1 MIPLER
7 TLGELFKSQDPP
19 EVESYRHII
28 QGALETLAEEPED
41 IRPPDVDGKPGGL
54 VLLNREIPTIV
65 VPDLHARMDFFLSVL
80 GYRPENGKRAIDLM
94 ERGELQIVCVGD
106 GFHAE
111 GRAARRWQAA
121 LKEYE
126 DVYKRHRNMDNEM
139 RESMG
144 VMGMVMA
151 VKQSFPNHFH
161 FLKGNH
167 ENITNELGGGNYPFR
182 KFAMEGHM
190 VVDYV
195 RRFYG
200 EELLQEYALFE
211 KQLPLLAV
219 GKTFLISHAE
229 PAAFFPRQHVIDY
242 RRHPSVVAGLTWTDN
257 DEAQDG
263 SVSRMLSHYV
273 DQEDCPCFYFGGHR
287 PVTGTY
293 RVRAEGRYV
302 QIHDPGRFIIAYLPA
317 DRELDLD
324 RDVHEIEDVSYMA
337 VEEYGE

>member
-1 MIPLER
+1 MSPLER
-7 TLGELFKSQDPP
+7 KLGELFRNGEPP
-19 EVESYRHII
+19 EVESYRHIV
-28 QGALETLAEEPED
+28 QGALETLASEPED
-41 IRPPDVDGKPGGL
+41 IRPPDIDGKPGGL
-54 VLLNREIPTIV
+54 VLLNTDIPTIV

-80 GYRPENGKRAIDLM
+80 HHRPEDGERAIDLM
-94 ERGELQIVCVGD
+94 ARGELQIVCLGD

-111 GRAARRWQAA
+111 GRAARRWAAA

-126 DVYKRHRNMDNEM
+126 DGYKRHRNMDNEM

-144 VMGMVMA
+144 VMGMVME
-151 VKQSFPNHFH
+151 VKKSFPGHFH

-200 EELLQEYALFE
+200 EELLSEYALFE

-219 GKTFLISHAE
+219 GCTFLISHAE

-257 DEAQDG
+257 DEAQAG
-263 SVSRMLSHYV
+263 SVSRMISHYLG
-273 DQEDCPCFYFGGHR
+273 EDCPCYYFGGHR
-287 PVTGTY
+287 PVTGSY
-293 RVRAEGRYV
+293 KVRAEGRYV
-302 QIHDPGRFIIAYLPA
+302 QIHDPARFVIAHLPA
-317 DRELDLD
+317 DREIDLD
-324 RDVHEIEDVSYMA
+324 RDVYEIEDVSSMA

>member
-7 TLGELFKSQDPP
+7 ILGELFRREDPP

-41 IRPPDVDGKPGGL
+41 IRPPDGDGKPGGL

-80 GYRPENGKRAIDLM
+80 GYKPENGVRAIDLM

-126 DVYKRHRNMDNEM
+126 DGYKRHRNMDNEM

-144 VMGMVMA
+144 VMGMVMM

-167 ENITNELGGGNYPFR
+167 ENIANELGGGNYPFR

-219 GKTFLISHAE
+219 GRQFLISHAE
-229 PAAFFPRQHVIDY
+229 PAAFFPRQYVIDY

-273 DQEDCPCFYFGGHR
+273 DQEDCPCFHFGGHR
-287 PVTGTY
+287 PVTGSY
-293 RVRAEGRYV
+293 RVRADGRYV
-302 QIHDPGRFIIAYLPA
+302 QIHDPARFIIAYLPA
-317 DRELDLD
+317 DREIDLD
-324 RDVHEIEDVSYMA
+324 RDVREIEDVSYMA